1 MLNKANL
8 CNDGVMIFAN
18 FGQELSARLE
28 IVFKKVN
35 LSKDGEMMFTE
46 FQRAIVDTDVS
57 VQVCG
62 FAATRCN
69 TLHHA
74 ATHCNTLQH
83 TALQHTTLHC
93 DTLQHDAT
101 HCNATQ
107 HKH

>member
-62 FAATRCN
+62 FAAT
-69 TLHHA
+69 
-74 ATHCNTLQH
+74 HCNTLQH
-83 TALQHTTLHC
+83 TTPRCNTLQHT
-93 DTLQHDAT
+93 AT
-101 HCNATQ
+101 HCTAT
-107 HKH
+107 HYTTL